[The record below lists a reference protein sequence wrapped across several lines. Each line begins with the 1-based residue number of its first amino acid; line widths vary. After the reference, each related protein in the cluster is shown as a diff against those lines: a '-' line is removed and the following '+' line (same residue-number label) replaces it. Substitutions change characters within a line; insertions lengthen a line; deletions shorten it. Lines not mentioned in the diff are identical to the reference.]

1 MRDSPETLE
10 VDGAQLEEVLRR
22 AEQALDERDAT
33 LIRRL
38 FESYLYISD
47 LVEDKNTTIRRLREL
62 FFGKRT
68 ERTKAVMGRN
78 EKTAAGDAAAPAAGA
93 VADPV
98 ASAADS
104 KEVDEA
110 DNACP
115 GH

>member
-38 FESYLYISD
+38 FESYLYISE

-62 FFGKRT
+62 FFGQRT
-68 ERTKAVMGRN
+68 EKTKAVMGRN
-78 EKTAAGDAAAPAAGA
+78 DKTAADT
-93 VADPV
+93 VVSTADCQ
-98 ASAADS
+98 
-104 KEVDEA
+104 EA
-110 DNACP
+110 DDAGNASRSRP
-115 GH
+115 